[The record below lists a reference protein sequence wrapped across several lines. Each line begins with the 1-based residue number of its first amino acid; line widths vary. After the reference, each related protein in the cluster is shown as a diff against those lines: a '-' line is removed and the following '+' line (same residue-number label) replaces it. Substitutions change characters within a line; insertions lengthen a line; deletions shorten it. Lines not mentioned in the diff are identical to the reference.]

1 MNDITKPKLFLLKP
15 GYGEDAN
22 QFCPDCALVL
32 GYFEYEPAMR
42 SVVAIELIDFER
54 PRAPLVSL
62 LGEALQNSPALVF
75 PENVHPDGV
84 AVSQV
89 TGRAYINDGRA
100 ICRWLGQTIGGMTP
114 S

>member
-1 MNDITKPKLFLLKP
+1 MNAPAKPKLFLLKP
-15 GYGEDAN
+15 GYGDDAN

-32 GYFEYEPAMR
+32 GYFQYEPAMAQA
-42 SVVAIELIDFER
+42 VEIELIAFAR
-54 PRAPLVSL
+54 PRAPLVAL

-75 PENVHPDGV
+75 PDGVRPAGV
-84 AVSQV
+84 AVAD

-100 ICRWLGQTIGGMTP
+100 ICRWLGNNFGGMTP